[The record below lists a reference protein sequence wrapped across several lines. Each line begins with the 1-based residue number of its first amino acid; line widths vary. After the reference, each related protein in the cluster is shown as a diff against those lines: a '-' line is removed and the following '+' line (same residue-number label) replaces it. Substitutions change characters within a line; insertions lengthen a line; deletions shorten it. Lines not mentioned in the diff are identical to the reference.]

1 MMGRS
6 VNKDNTLKSDQMQG
20 SQMNATASRWKTL
33 SKDPQSDDPLP
44 QRPVSAAKGNVSDYD
59 SVKPIGSAVYGDTPI
74 EYEAEPVWINK
85 LKTLK
90 EVAIE

>member
-1 MMGRS
+1 
-6 VNKDNTLKSDQMQG
+6 
-20 SQMNATASRWKTL
+20 MNATASRWMTL
-33 SKDPQSDDPLP
+33 SKDPQSDEPLP
-44 QRPVSAAKGNVSDYD
+44 LRPVSAAKGNVSDYD
-59 SVKPIGSAVYGDTPI
+59 SVKPIGSGVYGDTPI